1 LHSIKNKIW
10 ETVSKKRNI
19 SDNKKVISYLVFVF
33 IATIFWFLNALSK
46 DYTTTVSYPVN
57 YKNLPK
63 DKILIRELP
72 DKLFLEVKG
81 GGFALLR
88 YKISTAFQPINLNV
102 SHQINNKKTRNNI
115 LHYIMHTNNTQTK
128 RNISRQLNKDINLQ
142 KIIPDTIG
150 LHFANI
156 IQKKVP
162 VVPNVEITYASQFS
176 LDGKITTIPDS
187 IIASGPSTVIDTLQK
202 VYTSLLEFNELDRNT
217 KRNTSLKK
225 IDKISFSN
233 KRVVVKIPIDRY
245 TEASQLIEITPINT
259 PDSLNLR
266 LFPAKIKVNYKV
278 GLNNFNKI
286 GENDFK
292 VIVNYKNLTSKSDFL
307 KIKLKKYPENIKDIE
322 ISPSKVEFIIEK
334 KIK

>member
-1 LHSIKNKIW
+1 MQNIGNTIW
-10 ETVSKKRNI
+10 EKVSKKGTV
-19 SDNKKVISYLVFVF
+19 SDNKKIISYLVFVF

-46 DYTTTVSYPVN
+46 DYSATVSFPVN

-63 DKILIRELP
+63 DKILVRELP

-102 SHQINNKKTRNNI
+102 SHQINNIKATNNM
-115 LHYIMHTNNTQTK
+115 LHYIMHTNSPKTRK
-128 RNISRQLNKDINLQ
+128 NISRELNKDIQLI

-162 VVPNVEITYASQFS
+162 IVPDVDITYANQFS
-176 LDGKITTIPDS
+176 LDGEISTVPDS
-187 IIASGPSTVIDTLQK
+187 IIASGPSIIIDTLRK
-202 VYTSLLEFNELDRNT
+202 AHTTLLEFRDLDRST

-225 IDKISFSN
+225 IDRISFSN

-245 TEASQLIEITPINT
+245 TEATQYIEINTINT

-266 LFPAKIKVNYKV
+266 LFPAKIKINYRV
-278 GLNNFNKI
+278 SLNNFNKI
-286 GENDFK
+286 NENDFK
-292 VIVNYKNLTSKSDFL
+292 AIVNYNNLTSKSKFL
-307 KIKLKKYPENIKDIE
+307 KIKLQKYPKNIKDIT
-322 ISPSKVEFIIEK
+322 ISPSQVDFTIEK
-334 KIK
+334 KTR

>member
-1 LHSIKNKIW
+1 MQNIKNKIW
-10 ETVSKKRNI
+10 EVVSKKRNL
-19 SDNKKVISYLVFVF
+19 SDNKKIVTYLVFVF

-102 SHQINNKKTRNNI
+102 SHQLNNKKAKNNR
-115 LHYIMHTNNTQTK
+115 LCYVMNTNDNK
-128 RNISRQLNKDINLQ
+128 IRSNISHQLNKDIKLI
-142 KIIPDTIG
+142 KISPDTIG
-150 LHFANI
+150 LYFANI

-162 VVPNVEITYASQFS
+162 VFPNTDITFANQFS
-176 LDGKITTIPDS
+176 LNGKITTQPDS
-187 IIASGPSTVIDTLQK
+187 IIASGPSTIIDTLTK
-202 VYTSLLEFNELDRNT
+202 VYTSLLKFNNLDRSA
-217 KRNTSLKK
+217 KRNTSLFQ
-225 IDKISFSN
+225 IENTSFSN
-233 KRVVVKIPIDRY
+233 KRVVVNIPIDRY
-245 TEASQLIEITPINT
+245 TETTQHIEIIALNT

-266 LFPAKIKVNYKV
+266 LFPDKITINYRV

-286 GENDFK
+286 DEKDFRAT
-292 VIVNYKNLTSKSDFL
+292 VNFEDLTTQSNFL
-307 KIKLKKYPENIKDIE
+307 KIKLEEYPENIKDIK
-322 ISPSKVEFIIEK
+322 ISPSQVEFIIEK
-334 KIK
+334 IK

>member
-1 LHSIKNKIW
+1 LHSIKDKIW
-10 ETVSKKRNI
+10 ETVSKKRDL
-19 SDNKKVISYLVFVF
+19 SDNKKVISYLIFVF

-57 YKNLPK
+57 YINLPK
-63 DKILIRELP
+63 DKILIKELP

-88 YKISTAFQPINLNV
+88 YKISTAFQPININV
-102 SHQINNKKTRNNI
+102 SHQINNKKATNNR
-115 LHYIMHTNNTQTK
+115 LHYIMYTNNNKTSS
-128 RNISRQLNKDINLQ
+128 NISRQLNKDIKLQ

-162 VVPNVEITYASQFS
+162 VIPSLDITYANQFS
-176 LDGKITTIPDS
+176 LNGKITTIPDS
-187 IIASGPSTVIDTLQK
+187 IIASGPSTIIDTLK
-202 VYTSLLEFNELDRNT
+202 EVYTSLIKFRDLDRST

-225 IDKISFSN
+225 INNTSFSN
-233 KRVVVKIPIDRY
+233 KRVVIKIPIDRY
-245 TEASQLIEITPINT
+245 TEATQYIDITPINI

-266 LFPAKIKVNYKV
+266 LFPDKIKVNYRV

-286 GENDFK
+286 NEKDFK
-292 VIVNYKNLTSKSDFL
+292 ATVNFKNLTTKSNFL
-307 KIKLKKYPENIKDIE
+307 KTKLERFPENIKDIK
-322 ISPSKVEFIIEK
+322 ISPSQVEFIIEK